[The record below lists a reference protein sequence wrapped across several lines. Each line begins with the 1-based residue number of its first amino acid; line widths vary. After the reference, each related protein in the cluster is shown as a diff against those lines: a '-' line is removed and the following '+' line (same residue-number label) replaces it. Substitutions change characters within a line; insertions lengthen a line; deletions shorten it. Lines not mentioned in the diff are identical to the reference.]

1 MSKGKLADKAGCGTD
16 RPLATAGKA
25 LRAGGP
31 GRRRQGPA
39 THHDRA
45 SGNSRSALRGSERLE
60 PARPPPPAASLGLRR
75 CHPPRPTPPR
85 RPRSPRIPAER
96 RRHRRLGLPAPTTA
110 QPPGSFPPSLRGA
123 PIGRPRG
130 NAGRPLGGS
139 AAAPSGPPPHPHWLT
154 ETRRRGL
161 YVPRPSHFRK
171 RRPLWTQAL
180 IE

>member
-31 GRRRQGPA
+31 GRRRQGPT

-75 CHPPRPTPPR
+75 CHPPRPTPPPTFTSDPSGTPPPQTP
-85 RPRSPRIPAER
+85 RPPRANNGPAT
-96 RRHRRLGLPAPTTA
+96 GQLPTVTEGRAYWTA
-110 QPPGSFPPSLRGA
+110 AGQCRT
-123 PIGRPRG
+123 PIGRQRCRSLWPTSSP
-130 NAGRPLGGS
+130 PLAHGDQEAWS
-139 AAAPSGPPPHPHWLT
+139 VRSPTLSLQKAEASVDSGT
-154 ETRRRGL
+154 D
-161 YVPRPSHFRK
+161 
-171 RRPLWTQAL
+171 
-180 IE
+180 